1 MRADGDHGDY
11 SFERSC
17 EIQLRLEDA
26 VRGAR
31 VERDPARGGL
41 EDSIPSLKNLTTST
55 RST

>member
-31 VERDPARGGL
+31 VERDPARGGV